1 MKKSDKGATK
11 SPAWLS
17 RSTLAVLVV
26 AAVFLMLFGVTE
38 ATAQSG
44 STNYKVASGAL
55 VAGGHSS
62 TSTNYKDVGA
72 VPVTAGGVSSSSNF
86 TISGGVVP
94 ITFGTPA
101 FTASYAGAAIET
113 ITKLDKVLKVSYLAG
128 PSATA
133 GTFYYRNG
141 GATTYQMANM
151 TAGAG
156 DTLVYTVPA
165 SLLTVRGLE
174 YYLLITQGSSSV
186 YIGNQTDP
194 YVFIVQLTDEQA
206 QRPTA
211 LIASKYRII
220 GVPIGFSVRNPV
232 TTVFDELGAKD
243 ITKWRLFSYNTATD
257 TVVEYPDAADVVAGR
272 GYWLIIR
279 NPVSY
284 GAAGFS
290 MRPNRDE
297 AAMDYYE
304 VALDNGWNL
313 VSNPLPFNVLWSEV
327 RFDTGGV
334 LIGHSTAVIDDI
346 AYWYDGDAGK
356 YDTVQTLPA
365 WDGFFL
371 LTKRAG
377 VKILFP
383 YHENS
388 APANKDAA
396 EIAQNADPTAWDV
409 QFTIEADGFL
419 DDANFV
425 GVRSDAQNGEDDYDY
440 SEPPPAPGAPT
451 LAFRLPED
459 APRLRRVDMRPP
471 FTAGATWRLE
481 FSPGSGRAV
490 TVTGLGRIP
499 DGMQAVLVLDNGT
512 SVQLAEG
519 GRITLADKV
528 ASARLLIGTKHYL
541 DGEMPEPL
549 PTVFALEQNFPN
561 PFNPLTTISFALP
574 KPDHVL
580 LQVFNI
586 LGQKV
591 QTLVDE
597 DLQAGQYVKV
607 WNGEDEDGRPMAS
620 GIYFYRM
627 ETPEFIQCR
636 KMMLLK

>member
-1 MKKSDKGATK
+1 MKKSNKEATK

-26 AAVFLMLFGVTE
+26 AAVFLMLLSVTE

-55 VAGGHSS
+55 VAGAASS

-86 TISGGVVP
+86 TVSGGVVP

-141 GATTYQMANM
+141 GATTYQMASM

-206 QRPTA
+206 QRPTSLA
-211 LIASKYRII
+211 AVKYRII
-220 GVPIGFSVRNPV
+220 GVPISFSVRNTV

-272 GYWLIIR
+272 GYWMIMR

-290 MRPNRDE
+290 MRPDRE
-297 AAMDYYE
+297 TPSMDYYE
-304 VALDNGWNL
+304 LQLDSGWNL
-313 VSNPLPFNVLWSEV
+313 VSNPFSFNIVWSEV

-334 LIGHSTAVIDDI
+334 IIGHSTAVIDDS
-346 AYWYDGDAGK
+346 AYWFDGTDYFGA
-356 YDTVQTLPA
+356 QTIPA

-383 YHENS
+383 YHES
-388 APANKDAA
+388 SGREKAAA
-396 EIAQNADPTAWDV
+396 EAAQTGDPAAWN
-409 QFTIEADGFL
+409 IRLKLEAGDFVDDG
-419 DDANFV
+419 NFA
-425 GVRSDAQNGEDDYDY
+425 GVRSDALPGEDDYDY
-440 SEPPPAPGAPT
+440 SEPPPAPGAPRM
-451 LAFRLPED
+451 AFRLPEN
-459 APRLRRVDMRPP
+459 APRLRRADYRPP
-471 FTAGATWRLE
+471 FTDGAVWRLE
-481 FSPGSGRAV
+481 FSPGAGRAV

-512 SVQLAEG
+512 SVQLTEG

-528 ASARLLIGTKHYL
+528 TSARLLIGTKGYL
-541 DGEMPEPL
+541 DGEMQEPL
-549 PTVFALEQNFPN
+549 PTVFTLDQNFPN
-561 PFNPLTTISFALP
+561 PFNPLTTINFALP
-574 KPDHVL
+574 KPNHVL

-607 WNGEDEDGRPMAS
+607 WNGEDDEGRPMAS
-620 GIYFYRM
+620 GIYFYRI